1 MPLQREY
8 PLNLLYRLS
17 ILCLLS
23 MALTS
28 CENAAIS
35 AKDST
40 LSDSIRDSS
49 AFKLTA
55 MSEQAMQIAQKESS
69 DVVLRQVETDLSIT
83 AFRFVDSALT
93 KEIVVVVPEPD
104 APTEKW
110 STIVNTVSPLLLYRE
125 SGLNLQSLM
134 VGPAR
139 VAQAITSHWPGCTVQ
154 EISLSTKNNKLTWV
168 AFCNTPEGVA
178 SGSMDN
184 QTGVFQPS
192 NAPPAPVALTA
203 TPVP

>member
-1 MPLQREY
+1 
-8 PLNLLYRLS
+8 
-17 ILCLLS
+17 
-23 MALTS
+23 MALIS
-28 CENAAIS
+28 CENAVTP

-40 LSDSIRDSS
+40 LSDSIPNSS
-49 AFKLTA
+49 ALKLIA

-93 KEIVVVVPEPD
+93 KEIVVVVPEPN

-110 STIVNTVSPLLLYRE
+110 STVVNRVSPLLMYHE
-125 SGLNLQSLM
+125 SGLNLQSLI
-134 VGPAR
+134 VSPTR
-139 VAQAITSHWPGCTVQ
+139 VAQAITAYWPGCTVR
-154 EISLSTKNNKLTWV
+154 EISLAAKNNKLTWV

-178 SGSMDN
+178 SGNMDN

-192 NAPPAPVALTA
+192 DAPPAPLALTA